1 MANLR
6 PELKIKLE
14 RDPNAMVNLIV
25 RLKDAPKHRLDDVRA
40 LGLTIRQT
48 YTLIPALA
56 IQGSAAAALT
66 LAKQSW
72 VLSLEEDQPVHT
84 MPRSNKARA

>member
-1 MANLR
+1 MANMR
-6 PELKIKLE
+6 PELKAKLE
-14 RDPNAMVNLIV
+14 RDPKATVNLIV

-56 IQGSAAAALT
+56 IQGSAAASLALAQKT
-66 LAKQSW
+66 W

-84 MPRSNKARA
+84 MASSNKA